1 MYMKNSEKISVIIPV
16 MNVELFLRQ
25 CLDSVISQTYS
36 NLEILLIYTES
47 KDSTLNICKE
57 YSDKDERVILLKN
70 DTGLVGPGI
79 SRNIGLEHMTGKL
92 LGFVDADD
100 YIAKDMFSILY
111 ENMMCYDADISICK
125 ETRNEEDINKEVVS
139 SQIVE
144 FDTQGALAE
153 FLVGSKYHGELWN
166 KLFKKECIGDI
177 KFLKTGI
184 GQDIMFVWNV
194 MQNAKK
200 IVFTDTKCYFY
211 RYNPSGISKQ
221 HKIENITRKK
231 DIYKI
236 IGQDVRQKYP
246 KMQQQLNNRIAV
258 VNAQNYVAIKIAGI
272 KSEEIEKELLRL
284 RKVYRFRKDGYRYNK
299 KESVQARIF
308 EQSPL
313 LLYEL
318 YRVYYKMKGRG

>member
-1 MYMKNSEKISVIIPV
+1 MKSDEKISIIIPV
-16 MNVELFLRQ
+16 MNAEPFLRQ

-36 NLEILLIYTES
+36 NLEIILIYTES
-47 KDSTLNICKE
+47 KDATLSICEE
-57 YSDKDERVILLKN
+57 YSDKDERVILLEN
-70 DTGLVGPGI
+70 DTGFVGPGI
-79 SRNIGLEHMTGKL
+79 SRNIGLVHMTGKL

-100 YIAKDMFSILY
+100 YIAKNMFHVLY
-111 ENMMCYDADISICK
+111 ENMMFYNADISICK
-125 ETRNEEDINKEVVS
+125 ETRNEEDINKEIAS

-166 KLFKKECIGDI
+166 KLFRKECIRDNE
-177 KFLKTGI
+177 FLKTGI

-200 IVFTDTKCYFY
+200 IVFTDEKCYFY
-211 RYNPSGISKQ
+211 RYNPNGISKQ
-221 HKIENITRKK
+221 HKTGNITRKK
-231 DIYKI
+231 DIYSI
-236 IGQDVRQKYP
+236 IGQDVKQKYP
-246 KMQQQLNNRIAV
+246 KIQQQLNNRIAI

-272 KSEEIEKELLRL
+272 KSEEIERELLKS

-299 KESVQARIF
+299 RESIQAQIF

-318 YRVYYKMKGRG
+318 YRVYYKMKRRG